1 MDLSEQAA
9 LIARLRE
16 DVERS
21 RRAFEV
27 AKKEHDRAVARM
39 KELGATHPDGAV
51 RHATSVY
58 THALLSYRNALYR
71 FNRVILDG
79 KLPDDEKSAS

>member
-1 MDLSEQAA
+1 
-9 LIARLRE
+9 
-16 DVERS
+16 
-21 RRAFEV
+21 
-27 AKKEHDRAVARM
+27 M